1 VRNLVPTNPT
11 RRRTARPA
19 LAILAM
25 VALALVAGCG
35 GGKTVTRVETDTT
48 IDLSGSWND
57 ADSRQ
62 VAETLI
68 AQITTGA
75 WVENHLL
82 ARGKKPVVIVGQI
95 ANKSAEHIPVKT
107 FVADVERSFINSGR
121 VTVVASS
128 EEREGVRDERADQQQ
143 YSSPET
149 MKAWGREKGADYM
162 MIGEINTI
170 FDREDGD
177 EVKFYEVDVYLVD
190 LEDNTK
196 VWAGVKKIK
205 KYVSRSGHKP

>member
-1 VRNLVPTNPT
+1 MRNPIPTNPT
-11 RRRTARPA
+11 SGRLTRT
-19 LAILAM
+19 
-25 VALALVAGCG
+25 ALALLALAALALAAGCG
-35 GGKTVTRVETDTT
+35 GGKAVTRVGTDTT
-48 IDLSGSWND
+48 IDLSGNWND

-68 AQITTGA
+68 AQVTTGA

-162 MIGEINTI
+162 MLGEINTI
-170 FDREDGD
+170 IDREDGD
-177 EVKFYEVDVYLVD
+177 EVKYYQVDVYLVD

-196 VWAGVKKIK
+196 VWAGVEKIK